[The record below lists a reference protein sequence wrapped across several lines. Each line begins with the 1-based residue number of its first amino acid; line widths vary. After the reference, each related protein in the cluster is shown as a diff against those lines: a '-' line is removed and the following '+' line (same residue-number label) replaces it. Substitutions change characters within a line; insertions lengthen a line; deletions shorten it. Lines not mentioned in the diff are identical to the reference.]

1 MEKQTAVEYLFEQL
15 WEAPKDKL
23 TWHTI
28 LNKAKKMEQQQI
40 IDTTTKE
47 NIRCT
52 QIANDTLKVLNI
64 EPLFMVDD
72 TWGKHYYNNTF
83 KNE

>member
-1 MEKQTAVEYLFEQL
+1 MEKQTAVEYLFEKL
-15 WEAPKDKL
+15 WETPKDKL
-23 TWHTI
+23 TWHAI
-28 LNKAKKMEQQQI
+28 LKKAKEIEQKQI
-40 IDTTTKE
+40 IDTITQE

-72 TWGKHYYNNTF
+72 TWGEHYYNNTF